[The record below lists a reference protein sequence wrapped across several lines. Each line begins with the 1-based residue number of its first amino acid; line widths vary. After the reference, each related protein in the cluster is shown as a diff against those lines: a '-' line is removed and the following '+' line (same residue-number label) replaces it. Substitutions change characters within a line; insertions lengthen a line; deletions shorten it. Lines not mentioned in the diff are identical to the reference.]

1 MRFLD
6 RISLKHVYLISLSS
20 VYVFYILGLYGLIRG
35 NYGATFSPLQPDST
49 QYVCRGIQMANVDT
63 QVANSLLAKLTNNF
77 RNPSEVPLSCGAPS
91 LLYESRVL
99 LPFLISIST
108 VFESLWALFIPTF
121 AFAAASIIM
130 WWKLTKSYVRSLS
143 ALLLAIAPWLS
154 PHFGG
159 HVFLVLTEGPLIFL
173 MLSILILTNSRISN
187 HVYFLLLLLTSCL
200 GIVNR
205 QSWPIFAIVL
215 AFSVTTRFQVYK
227 NVRIL
232 LVFIT
237 AFLYSFI
244 LNELLTN
251 SISQSINPSKTPD
264 AISGVFNGLAG
275 DFVHVIQFVDLP
287 GVLVLFIMGILLFK
301 VHDFKVQI
309 TFLLLLL
316 VSLYSQGAI
325 YLYDNSFSQNWRY
338 YLPNAFFAVFIYLRN
353 TAAKN
358 SSAIT
363 M

>member
-1 MRFLD
+1 M
-6 RISLKHVYLISLSS
+6 
-20 VYVFYILGLYGLIRG
+20 
-35 NYGATFSPLQPDST
+35 
-49 QYVCRGIQMANVDT
+49 
-63 QVANSLLAKLTNNF
+63 
-77 RNPSEVPLSCGAPS
+77 
-91 LLYESRVL
+91 
-99 LPFLISIST
+99 
-108 VFESLWALFIPTF
+108 
-121 AFAAASIIM
+121 
-130 WWKLTKSYVRSLS
+130 
-143 ALLLAIAPWLS
+143 
-154 PHFGG
+154 
-159 HVFLVLTEGPLIFL
+159 
-173 MLSILILTNSRISN
+173 
-187 HVYFLLLLLTSCL
+187 
-200 GIVNR
+200 
-205 QSWPIFAIVL
+205 
-215 AFSVTTRFQVYK
+215 
-227 NVRIL
+227 
-232 LVFIT
+232 VFIT

-353 TAAKN
+353 AAAKK
-358 SSAIT
+358 SSTIT